1 MDVDPDAIVVER
13 RFEGPPGSGQGGWS
27 SALFADR
34 LPYRATVSLRA
45 PIPFERPLRIEAD
58 GEGHRL
64 VDDARRAADGGP
76 TVIMTAREWT
86 PNVPDTSPVTIDAAR
101 AARGAFTTF
110 VVPHPVP
117 DCFSCGTRHDTMGVH
132 ACPLDDGRLATDWTV
147 PDWADHPTASTAAL
161 WAALDCT
168 AAFYVGFVPE
178 VRRVVTVQYAV
189 EVLRP
194 VTVGETLALVAWPG
208 DHDPAWDGRKRGACS
223 IAFDDA
229 GRITARARS
238 FWVSLPT

>member
-1 MDVDPDAIVVER
+1 
-13 RFEGPPGSGQGGWS
+13 
-27 SALFADR
+27 LH
-34 LPYRATVSLRA
+34 
-45 PIPFERPLRIEAD
+45 IEETD
-58 GEGHRL
+58 DGHRL
-64 VDDARRAADGGP
+64 VDDTS
-76 TVIMTAREWT
+76 TVIMTSREWT
-86 PNVPDTSPVTIDAAR
+86 PDVPGTEPVDIATARAAR
-101 AARGAFTTF
+101 AAFDTF

-132 ACPLDDGRLATDWTV
+132 ACPLGDGRLATDWTV
-147 PDWADHPTASTAAL
+147 PTWATTAISATGVL

-189 EVLRP
+189 DVLRP
-194 VTVGETLALVAWPG
+194 VVPGETLALVAWPG

-223 IAFDDA
+223 EAFDDH
-229 GRITARARS
+229 GRTVARARS